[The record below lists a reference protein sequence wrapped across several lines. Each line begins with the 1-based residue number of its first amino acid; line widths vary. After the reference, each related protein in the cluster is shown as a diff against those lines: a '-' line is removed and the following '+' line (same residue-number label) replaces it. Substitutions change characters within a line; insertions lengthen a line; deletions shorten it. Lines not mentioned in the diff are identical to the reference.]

1 MALITTP
8 RCVCPVRK
16 LTTLLDEGIERR
28 RGKLLNSTLVINL
41 YTLMYKACSQSEE
54 NIPKLYEY
62 FGKAVSRSVAFAV
75 TLERLMRNDMS
86 LLTL

>member
-1 MALITTP
+1 
-8 RCVCPVRK
+8 
-16 LTTLLDEGIERR
+16 
-28 RGKLLNSTLVINL
+28 
-41 YTLMYKACSQSEE
+41 MYKACSQSEE